1 MSLAM
6 QGAEE
11 VGIRIAEQKFEPSVD
26 GLLNATHV
34 PFQPEDAPYARE
46 MDTIASS
53 LLSAIE
59 GGPLGVEVGRL
70 AAALL
75 HRGRMMDRSAWSK
88 LLRES
93 AQHVDSQS

>member
-1 MSLAM
+1 MSVASH
-6 QGAEE
+6 GAEE
-11 VGIRIAEQKFEPSVD
+11 VAIRIAEQKFEPNVD

-34 PFQPEDAPYARE
+34 TFQAEDAPYARE
-46 MDTIASS
+46 MDSIASS
-53 LLSAIE
+53 LLSAID

-75 HRGRMMDRSAWSK
+75 HRGRTMDRSAWSK

-93 AQHVDSQS
+93 AQYVETQN

>member
-1 MSLAM
+1 MSMAM
-6 QGAEE
+6 HGAEE

-26 GLLNATHV
+26 GLLNATHET
-34 PFQPEDAPYARE
+34 FQTEDAPYARE

-53 LLSAIE
+53 LLSEIE
-59 GGPLGVEVGRL
+59 RGPLSVEVGRL

-75 HRGRMMDRSAWSK
+75 HRGRTMDRLAWSK

-93 AQHVDSQS
+93 AQFVESQG